1 MGRFADGVSGTGDV
15 IRLSS
20 STADHSSSL
29 ELLRTDGITKR
40 IGCFEAGGLV
50 ASDRT
55 VLLRAAQ
62 LRSGGASSSE
72 SETSYKSSNSVFSV
86 ATLARFQGF
95 EDVVGELPSAE
106 TVDGDDGRTGADRKL
121 TPRGVG
127 K

>member
-1 MGRFADGVSGTGDV
+1 MGSLADGVSGTGDV

-20 STADHSSSL
+20 SAADHSSSF
-29 ELLRTDGITKR
+29 ELFRPDGMTKR
-40 IGCFEAGGLV
+40 IGCFEDTAGRV
-50 ASDRT
+50 
-55 VLLRAAQ
+55 VLLRAAHFG
-62 LRSGGASSSE
+62 SGRASSSE